1 MSAIAASLN
10 STNVRNTVGLAWQ
23 RMNLAVAAVVAPERA
38 VETAARLFATPPRF
52 DRPAH
57 EHEALALGV
66 RFDVETAMGKIAAW
80 RFGERHRP
88 AAILIHGWAGR
99 GAQLR
104 AFAPALRDAGYQAVM
119 FDAPAHGESEGRE
132 SSIVHFMRGLE
143 AVVAAVEAD
152 GAKVV
157 GLVGHSLG
165 AAAATAWLNETRRK
179 MRVVLVAPPIS
190 VQRYSAWFARK
201 FGIPESV
208 RRRMQE
214 RFERRYGYRW
224 ADFELPKSVAHVKA
238 DALVIHDAE
247 DRDVVPASG
256 LALARAWPR
265 AAWIATRGLGHR
277 RILRDPS
284 VVADAVDFIG
294 DRVRFSSPPRRG
306 EASAFFQPAPLV

>member
-1 MSAIAASLN
+1 MSATAALN
-10 STNVRNTVGLAWQ
+10 STNVRNTVTLAWQ
-23 RMNLAVAAVVAPERA
+23 RMQIGVAALVAPELA
-38 VETAARLFATPPRF
+38 VETAARLFATPQRF
-52 DRPAH
+52 ARPQQ
-57 EHEALALGV
+57 EHAALALGT
-66 RFDVETAMGKIAAW
+66 RFDVPTSFGHIAAW

-88 AAILIHGWAGR
+88 AVILVHGWAGR

-132 SSIVHFMRGLE
+132 ASIVHFMRALE
-143 AVVAAVEAD
+143 AMVASIETG
-152 GAKVV
+152 GAQVV

-165 AAAATAWLNETRRK
+165 AAAATAWLNESRRK

-224 ADFELPKSVAHVKA
+224 ADFELPNSVAHVKA
-238 DALVIHDAE
+238 EALVVHDAD
-247 DRDVVPASG
+247 DRDVYPAAG
-256 LALARAWPR
+256 LALARAWR
-265 AAWIATRGLGHR
+265 GARWLATRGLGHR

-284 VVADAVDFIG
+284 VVADAVDFIA
-294 DRVRFSSPPRRG
+294 DRVRFSPPPRRG
-306 EASAFFQPAPLV
+306 EASAYFEPAPLA